1 MSEIKHTPG
10 PWFVVDNRVFLEIRT
25 SEYEYGGEQ
34 IGDVCSSKYIDG
46 HEDNPV
52 AQANARLIAAAPELL
67 AIALQYAS
75 ECGECAGT
83 GRNDCGH
90 EGCQDC
96 AFIHAVIAKATGSQS

>member
-10 PWFVVDNRVFLEIRT
+10 PWTVNRHGAIV
-25 SEYEYGGEQ
+25 GGEFHQ
-34 IGDVCSSKYIDG
+34 YTNGS
-46 HEDNPV
+46 
-52 AQANARLIAAAPELL
+52 AQSQLAMAVGGNGISDEERKANGVLIAAAPELL

-90 EGCQDC
+90 EECQDC
-96 AFIHAVIAKATGSQS
+96 AFIRAAIAKATESAP